1 MTRNTLKQARSE
13 TNRETEQRS
22 YEEYT
27 FEEPDYLA
35 IPDIIKD
42 RFADEGM
49 ILRWLRIEI
58 RGKEDIQNV
67 GK

>member
-42 RFADEGM
+42 RINYQKMLF
-49 ILRWLRIEI
+49 
-58 RGKEDIQNV
+58 
-67 GK
+67 